1 MNQLALSN
9 AQYQW
14 DESSGVIVSQKPV
27 VFAAPSLL
35 ACLYIYE
42 GYRVVKDR
50 NLLYDDMMT
59 IVKEGWLDSKH
70 FILAVSVASF
80 LHK

>member
-35 ACLYIYE
+35 ACLFIYE

-50 NLLYDDMMT
+50 NL
-59 IVKEGWLDSKH
+59 
-70 FILAVSVASF
+70 
-80 LHK
+80 